1 MKYYKITVSIMLGVL
16 GVVLSAFNNILG
28 IPTGFGMTVDL
39 AGVPVLIAAFVL
51 GARYGIYALN
61 VLFLGILFTS
71 PTGFI
76 GGIMKFIATAPLIFV
91 PYFMNKGLLRGLL
104 LTLAILIALFSLPAL
119 AFTFNQFLGAFLF
132 LLAVVL
138 ISYSMGEERIS
149 NSLLAFALAVGVRC
163 VVTVITNIY
172 FAGPLFFK
180 MSPDELI
187 AFVESIGLPFA
198 KASVYAIISFWN
210 IVQSIVEWT
219 IAYYISFYRLKP
231 QVLKT

>member
-1 MKYYKITVSIMLGVL
+1 MKYYKTTVSIMLGVL
-16 GVVLSAFNNILG
+16 GVVLSAFNNIIG

-39 AGVPVLIAAFVL
+39 AAVPVLVAAFVL
-51 GARYGIYALN
+51 GARYGVYALN

-76 GGIMKFIATAPLIFV
+76 GGTMKFIATAPLIFV
-91 PYFMNKGLLRGLL
+91 PYFMNKGLLRGFAFSI
-104 LTLAILIALFSLPAL
+104 AILIALFSLPAL
-119 AFTFNQFLGAFLF
+119 AFTFNQFLGALLF

-138 ISYSMGEERIS
+138 IAYSTGEERIS
-149 NSLLAFALAVGVRC
+149 PSLFGFVLAVVVRC
-163 VVTVITNIY
+163 IITVITNIY

-198 KASVYAIISFWN
+198 KSSVYAIISFWN
-210 IVQSIVEWT
+210 IIQSIVEWS
-219 IAYYISFYRLKP
+219 IAYYISFYRLRHKY
-231 QVLKT
+231 